1 MNADALIE
9 TFGDGSLRGVWVLR
23 NQRVEAAFIDATDR
37 RYAEQALQHAAAVID
52 GGQATWEDLL
62 LELFRRQN
70 HITIERRL
78 ASTQLPARRFLEE
91 LRLLWPL
98 EPAP

>member
-1 MNADALIE
+1 MADALIE
-9 TFGDGSLRGVWVLR
+9 TFGDGALRGVWVLR
-23 NQRVEAAFIDATDR
+23 HQRVDVAFIDAADR
-37 RYAEQALQHAAAVID
+37 HYAEQALRHATAVID

-78 ASTQLPARRFLEE
+78 ASTQLPARDFLEE